1 MANLSF
7 SNMIVK
13 FLHHDHTMQKIKYLH
28 LKSNCC
34 APMERTIPIRID
46 CAGTP
51 QRPQEFCVSICNYY
65 TKIDSIIHL
74 SHILFETFVRFFK
87 HENIATR
94 VNTQTAA
101 LDGWA

>member
-7 SNMIVK
+7 SNVMVK
-13 FLHHDHTMQKIKYLH
+13 FLHRDHALHKILYLY
-28 LKSNCC
+28 LKSNFGV
-34 APMERTIPIRID
+34 PMEQTIPIRID
-46 CAGTP
+46 CVGTL
-51 QRPQEFCVSICNYY
+51 QRPQKFKLRYCNYNI
-65 TKIDSIIHL
+65 KIDSVIHL